1 MAEVKKADRFYH
13 FAIKK
18 AIDVSINKYII
29 RNCKESLFSKA
40 KAHYMK
46 SKIDLIRQTRT
57 KALEII
63 SGLSISELNKIPTGF
78 NNNIIWNLG
87 HLIAAQ
93 EGIFY
98 LRGKLELNIEQEF
111 FNSFKNGS
119 RPEREIHAEE
129 IEKIRSLLFS
139 SLDQFEADLG
149 KNTFHNYPAWTTSM
163 GIQINSIEDALDFLP
178 FHEGLHLGHVMVY
191 KRLIS

>member
-1 MAEVKKADRFYH
+1 M
-13 FAIKK
+13 
-18 AIDVSINKYII
+18 N
-29 RNCKESLFSKA
+29 
-40 KAHYMK
+40 
-46 SKIDLIRQTRT
+46 SKIDLIRQIRS

-63 SGLSISELNKIPTGF
+63 SGLSISDLNKIPTGF

-129 IEKIRSLLFS
+129 IENIKFLLFS
-139 SLDQFEADLG
+139 SLDQFESDLG
-149 KNTFHNYPAWTTSM
+149 KNIFHNYSAWTTSM
-163 GIQINSIEDALDFLP
+163 GVEIHSIDDALNFLP
-178 FHEGLHLGHVMVY
+178 FHEGLHLANIMTY
-191 KRLIS
+191 KRILMNR

>member
-1 MAEVKKADRFYH
+1 M
-13 FAIKK
+13 
-18 AIDVSINKYII
+18 
-29 RNCKESLFSKA
+29 
-40 KAHYMK
+40 
-46 SKIDLIRQTRT
+46 
-57 KALEII
+57 EII
-63 SGLSISELNKIPTGF
+63 SGLSIPELNRIPEGF

-129 IEKIRSLLFS
+129 IENIKSLLFS
-139 SLDQFEADLG
+139 SLDQFESDLE
-149 KNTFHNYPAWTTSM
+149 KNVFHNYPAWTTSM
-163 GIQINSIEDALDFLP
+163 GITINSIDDAINFLP
-178 FHEGLHLGHVMVY
+178 FHEGLHMGHIMAY
-191 KRLIS
+191 KRIILNGK

>member
-1 MAEVKKADRFYH
+1 M
-13 FAIKK
+13 
-18 AIDVSINKYII
+18 N
-29 RNCKESLFSKA
+29 L
-40 KAHYMK
+40 
-46 SKIDLIRQTRT
+46 KIDLIRKTRS

-63 SGLSISELNKIPTGF
+63 SGLSLPELNKIPEGF

-119 RPEREIHAEE
+119 RPEREMHAEE

-139 SLDQFEADLG
+139 SLDQFESDLG
-149 KNTFHNYPAWTTSM
+149 KNAFQNYPAWTTSM
-163 GIQINSIEDALDFLP
+163 GITINSIDDAINFLP
-178 FHEGLHLGHVMVY
+178 FHEGLHMGYIMAY
-191 KRLIS
+191 KRIILNKK

>member
-1 MAEVKKADRFYH
+1 M
-13 FAIKK
+13 
-18 AIDVSINKYII
+18 N
-29 RNCKESLFSKA
+29 
-40 KAHYMK
+40 
-46 SKIDLIRQTRT
+46 SKIDLIRQTRS

-63 SGLSISELNKIPTGF
+63 SGLSVPELNKIPEGF

-87 HLIAAQ
+87 HLIASQ

-119 RPEREIHAEE
+119 RPEREINEVE
-129 IEKIRSLLFS
+129 IEKIKSLLFS
-139 SLDQFEADLG
+139 SLDQFESDLQ
-149 KNTFHNYPAWTTSM
+149 KNIFNNYPAWTTSM
-163 GIQINSIEDALDFLP
+163 GIQINSIDDAIHFLP
-178 FHEGLHLGHVMVY
+178 FHEGLHLGYIIAY

>member
-1 MAEVKKADRFYH
+1 M
-13 FAIKK
+13 
-18 AIDVSINKYII
+18 N
-29 RNCKESLFSKA
+29 
-40 KAHYMK
+40 

-63 SGLSISELNKIPTGF
+63 SGLSIPELNKIPEGF

-98 LRGKLELNIEQEF
+98 LRGKLGLNIEQDF
-111 FNSFKNGS
+111 FDSFKNGS
-119 RPEREIHAEE
+119 RPERNIDAEE
-129 IEKIRSLLFS
+129 IEKIKSLLFS
-139 SLDQFEADLG
+139 SLDQFESDLDR
-149 KNTFHNYPAWTTSM
+149 NAFHNYPAWTTSM

-178 FHEGLHLGHVMVY
+178 FHEGLHMGHIMAY
-191 KRLIS
+191 KRIIHNKE

>member
-1 MAEVKKADRFYH
+1 L
-13 FAIKK
+13 IKTAFSSK
-18 AIDVSINKYII
+18 NWLTLIINYISIL
-29 RNCKESLFSKA
+29 NCKESLISKT
-40 KAHYMK
+40 KPYYMN
-46 SKIDLIRQTRT
+46 SKIDLIRQTRS

-63 SGLSISELNKIPTGF
+63 SGLSIPELNKIPEGF

-129 IEKIRSLLFS
+129 IENDKVPPVQQSGS
-139 SLDQFEADLG
+139 
-149 KNTFHNYPAWTTSM
+149 
-163 GIQINSIEDALDFLP
+163 
-178 FHEGLHLGHVMVY
+178 V
-191 KRLIS
+191 